1 MRTTL
6 RWATLCATLS
16 LAAVSSASI
25 IVYTASL
32 DGPSESPP
40 NASPG
45 TGWSIVT
52 LDTTAITMRVQV
64 QFQDLIGTTTAA
76 HIHAPTAVAF
86 TGTASPAT
94 QVPSFSGFPLGVTSG
109 SYDMTFDM
117 TQASSWNASFITN
130 NGGTPTAA
138 FNAFHGFMDQGR
150 SYVNVHSTFA
160 GGGEIRGFYTAVPEP
175 ATMTAV
181 ALGLGALALRRRR
194 KVA

>member
-6 RWATLCATLS
+6 RWATLFAALS
-16 LAAVSSASI
+16 LAAMSSASI
-25 IVYTASL
+25 IVYTATL

-40 NASPG
+40 NGSPG

-52 LDTTAITMRVQV
+52 LDTTAITMRVQI

-86 TGTASPAT
+86 TGTAAPAT
-94 QVPSFSGFPLGVTSG
+94 QVPSFSGFPLGVTAG

-117 TQASSWNASFITN
+117 TQASSWNGSFITN

-138 FNAFHGFMDQGR
+138 FNAFHTYMDQGR

-160 GGGEIRGFYTAVPEP
+160 GGGEIRGFYTPVPEP

-181 ALGLGALALRRRR
+181 ALGFGALALRRRR
-194 KVA
+194 KAA